1 MNIVITGASSGIGKA
16 IAEKF
21 LNSRPDAALWLIA
34 RRSDRLEALQN
45 QYKDRNIQIS
55 IVDVRQQN
63 EVNDWAAQVQ
73 TEWGKV
79 DVLVNNAGLA
89 VGVQK
94 FQDGLVEDW
103 ETMIDTNIKGLLYVS
118 KAFIPLLKASE
129 QAQII
134 NIGSTAGKMV
144 YENGNVYC
152 ATKFAVDAIGQT
164 LRIDL
169 LQHQIKVTNINPGMV
184 NTEFSLVRLKGNQA
198 AADKVYDG
206 YQVLSGADVADA
218 VYYCC
223 QLSKHVC
230 INDLTITCTQ
240 QANSVYKMPF
250 SE

>member
-45 QYKDRNIQIS
+45 QYKDRNIKIS

-73 TEWGKV
+73 AAWGKV

-94 FQDGLVEDW
+94 FQDGMVEDW

-184 NTEFSLVRLKGNQA
+184 QTEFSLIRLKGNQA

-223 QLSKHVC
+223 QLPKHVC

>member
-1 MNIVITGASSGIGKA
+1 MKIVITGASSGIGKA

-21 LNSRPDAALWLIA
+21 LNSRPDAVLWLIA
-34 RRSDRLEALQN
+34 RRHDRLEALQN
-45 QYKDRNIQIS
+45 QYKDRNIKIS

-73 TEWGKV
+73 AEWGNV

-103 ETMIDTNIKGLLYVS
+103 ETMIDTNIKGLLFVS

-184 NTEFSLVRLKGNQA
+184 QTEFSLVRLKGNQA

-223 QLSKHVC
+223 QLPKHVC

>member
-21 LNSRPDAALWLIA
+21 LNSQPDAALWLIA
-34 RRSDRLEALQN
+34 RRSNRLEALQK
-45 QYKDRNIQIS
+45 QYKDRNIKIS
-55 IVDVRQQN
+55 IVDVRHQN
-63 EVNDWAAQVQ
+63 EVNEWAEKVQ
-73 TEWGKV
+73 AAWGKV
-79 DVLVNNAGLA
+79 DILVNNAGLA

-118 KAFIPLLKASE
+118 KAFIPLLKKSE
-129 QAQII
+129 AAQIV

-152 ATKFAVDAIGQT
+152 ATKFAVEAIGQT

-169 LQHQIKVTNINPGMV
+169 LKEQIKVTNINPGMV
-184 NTEFSLVRLKGNQA
+184 NTEFSLVRLKGDA
-198 AADKVYDG
+198 LAADKVYDG
-206 YQVLSGADVADA
+206 YQVLLAADVADA

-223 QLSKHVC
+223 QLPKHVC

>member
-45 QYKDRNIQIS
+45 QYKDRNIKIS

-73 TEWGKV
+73 AAWGKV

-94 FQDGLVEDW
+94 FQDGMVEDW

-184 NTEFSLVRLKGNQA
+184 QTEFSLVRLKGNQA

-223 QLSKHVC
+223 QLPKHVC